1 MIEKDIDKKYE
12 MVVVAEPAA
21 ILLALSYQAM
31 RELMK
36 IVHEMRPDS
45 DIRVFEYKGTD
56 EGNLQNL
63 ASQDPRRKIYVDA
76 KDWDFLN
83 QRAKDKLL
91 SIPSFV
97 RPN

>member
-56 EGNLQNL
+56 EGNQNGHKSFSRKMKHRCFPLQEET
-63 ASQDPRRKIYVDA
+63 
-76 KDWDFLN
+76 
-83 QRAKDKLL
+83 LL
-91 SIPSFV
+91 EG
-97 RPN
+97 N